1 MITLCSKVLN
11 IFIIF
16 IFQLLEW
23 SPLPLTED
31 PQWRPLTPA
40 TSTQWA
46 QTSLGSM
53 TRPPCYPEPHWL
65 QVCIYINWTLH
76 INLVL
81 LPVIKLVFFAPFFRM
96 NLEVKFLHNY
106 CLKVN
111 SLEWRYLL
119 GSFPLVLAQINVP
132 KIAVCFGFEE
142 NKLVMLRISID
153 FWETCKF
160 FSKINSYSWT
170 KNMYYENYISF

>member
-1 MITLCSKVLN
+1 MTTLCNKVLKV
-11 IFIIF
+11 FIIF

-23 SPLPLTED
+23 SQLPLTED

-46 QTSLGSM
+46 QTSSGSM

-81 LPVIKLVFFAPFFRM
+81 LPIIKLVFFAPFFQM
-96 NLEVKFLHNY
+96 NLEVEFLHNY
-106 CLKVN
+106 CLKVK
-111 SLEWRYLL
+111 LFELRYLL
-119 GSFPLVLAQINVP
+119 GYFSLVLDQKNCP
-132 KIAVCFGFEE
+132 RNE
-142 NKLVMLRISID
+142 KLQFVSVL
-153 FWETCKF
+153 K
-160 FSKINSYSWT
+160 KINR
-170 KNMYYENYISF
+170 

>member
-1 MITLCSKVLN
+1 MANFGKNGFLIITLCNKVLK

-46 QTSLGSM
+46 QTSSGSM

-81 LPVIKLVFFAPFFRM
+81 LPIIKLIFFAPFFQM
-96 NLEVKFLHNY
+96 NLEVEFLHNY
-106 CLKVN
+106 NVKGEVPWVNKILTWKLLLGVN
-111 SLEWRYLL
+111 SNYWNKSKLS
-119 GSFPLVLAQINVP
+119 G
-132 KIAVCFGFEE
+132 CFGFFV
-142 NKLVMLRISID
+142 ND
-153 FWETCKF
+153 P
-160 FSKINSYSWT
+160 
-170 KNMYYENYISF
+170 NYIV